1 MGYLYIMKIMISE
14 KQLQNLLGSEV
25 EVSEQD
31 ATGSGDAPTDTGIP
45 KFADRVGR
53 DGPANQLGLT
63 KWETVVGAK
72 VSRGPGNPLW
82 KKS

>member
-1 MGYLYIMKIMISE
+1 MKIVISE
-14 KQLQNLLGSEV
+14 KQLQTLLGNESEM
-25 EVSEQD
+25 SEQD
-31 ATGSGDAPTDTGIP
+31 GSAETSTETGIP

-53 DGPANQLGLT
+53 EGPANQLGLT
-63 KWETVVGAK
+63 KWETVVGSK